1 MSFLSIFMTGI
12 GLSMDAFAVALA
24 KGMSLKKNLLKNALK
39 IAVFFGGFQA
49 VMPFIGWFAGR
60 YFKDYIE
67 SFDHWIAF
75 ILLGAIGGKMIYE
88 SFKGEKENCSLDEGE
103 IANEVS
109 VEEELIEEKELSNKN
124 LTLLAIATSID
135 ALAVGVS
142 FAFLNVSILPAI
154 SIIGI
159 TTFVLCM
166 IAVFIGRKLGCILQ
180 KYAEVAGGIILIL
193 MGLKILIEHIG

>member
-24 KGMSLKKNLLKNALK
+24 KGMSLKKNLFKNALK

-49 VMPFIGWFAGR
+49 LMPFVGWFAGR

-75 ILLGAIGGKMIYE
+75 ILLGIIGGKMIYE
-88 SFKGEKENCSLDEGE
+88 SLKGENENCILSEGD
-103 IANEVS
+103 IAKEVS
-109 VEEELIEEKELSNKN
+109 VEEELVEEKELSNKN
-124 LTLLAIATSID
+124 LIILAIATSID

-142 FAFLNVSILPAI
+142 FAFLNVSIVPAI

-159 TTFVLCM
+159 ITFILCI

-180 KYAEVAGGIILIL
+180 KYAEITGGIILIFIG
-193 MGLKILIEHIG
+193 MKILMEHIR